1 MIRAAKIWFSKFRF
15 VASRAASNMP
25 PRPITPA
32 RILDARID
40 EVDELHGFVA
50 REPIQKLTRRKPSE
64 PPANLNIR
72 PPVSTFNRFLIF
84 CEQNRMSYPEALK
97 ELMDRA
103 GV

>member
-1 MIRAAKIWFSKFRF
+1 MSGKDLGFGGKLA
-15 VASRAASNMP
+15 N
-25 PRPITPA
+25 ITPDTEGPA
-32 RILDARID
+32 RIPDARID
-40 EVDELHGFVA
+40 EVAERHGFVA

-64 PPANLNIR
+64 PSANLNIR